1 MGLTDEQR
9 KAMFAKVKRP
19 KRKRTRNT
27 GKTAK
32 IGSHGLKVYK
42 GTKVYI
48 GKETAGGWSRGG
60 KPAPNQEV
68 VDLFTNMWNND
79 PSIKKM
85 RKHIKNVKI
94 TYQTSGNIAG
104 TWDND
109 NSKVSIIDK
118 DNPNTDYMGVIVHE
132 VVGHAFWDF
141 SRKWRR
147 DKLIKFNELANSLP
161 PVNNYVDDNKEK
173 WKTINDEYDDEK
185 LFKKSVAHI
194 PEYDASNDLMQEY
207 NDKLEKFQEKR
218 KTNGHE
224 TMTRYA
230 NEQHSAIT
238 ELVYDQTHHKTLIND
253 SDKQKLIQAWNEL
266 HY

>member
-32 IGSHGLKVYK
+32 IGSHGLRVYK

-68 VDLFTNMWNND
+68 VDLFTNMWHTD
-79 PSIKKM
+79 PSIIKM

-104 TWDND
+104 TWDFD
-109 NSKVSIIDK
+109 GSKVSIIDHGQSQE
-118 DNPNTDYMGVIVHE
+118 TTMATIVHE
-132 VVGHAFWDF
+132 IVGHAFWDF

-147 DKLIKFNELANSLP
+147 DKLVKFNELANSLP
-161 PVNNYVDDNKEK
+161 PVNDYVDDNKEK
-173 WKTINDEYDDEK
+173 WKTWNDEQGRSK
-185 LFKKSVAHI
+185 GI
-194 PEYDASNDLMQEY
+194 
-207 NDKLEKFQEKR
+207 
-218 KTNGHE
+218 TNTKGSE
-224 TMTRYA
+224 SMTRYA

-238 ELVYDQTHHKTLIND
+238 ELIYETKGWKKTLIND
-253 SDKQKLIQAWNEL
+253 SDKQKLIQAWKEL

>member
-1 MGLTDEQR
+1 MTLTEKQR
-9 KAMFAKVKRP
+9 KAMFAKRKPV

-48 GKETAGGWSRGG
+48 GKATSGGWSRGG
-60 KPAPNQEV
+60 KPAPDPVIVN
-68 VDLFTNMWNND
+68 LFTNMWNDD

-85 RKHIKNVKI
+85 RKHIKYVKI
-94 TYQTSGNIAG
+94 TYQNSGNVVG
-104 TWDND
+104 TWNTDD
-109 NSKVSIIDK
+109 KKVSIIDTG
-118 DNPNTDYMGVIVHE
+118 NPNTDQMSVIVHE

-147 DKLIKFNELANSLP
+147 DKLVKFNELANSLP
-161 PVNNYVDDNKEK
+161 PVNTYGEKNEEK
-173 WKTINDEYDDEK
+173 WKSWNDEAREGRLK
-185 LFKKSVAHI
+185 GI
-194 PEYDASNDLMQEY
+194 
-207 NDKLEKFQEKR
+207 
-218 KTNGHE
+218 TNTKGSE
-224 TMTRYA
+224 SMTRYA

-238 ELVYDQTHHKTLIND
+238 ELMYNQTHHKTLIND
-253 SDKQKLIQAWNEL
+253 SDKQKLIQAWKEL